1 MSMHGKGNMGRVC
14 LSSQPLVTMLPLYKR
29 SVGLVTLVQI
39 L

>member
-1 MSMHGKGNMGRVC
+1 MSMRGKGNMGLVC
-14 LSSQPLVTMLPLYKR
+14 LSSLVTMLPLYKR